1 MYLMNDMNMS
11 RYQLEAKVRQQ
22 AKGIWAPLLTTSL
35 TRNIVTLKIKFSSY
49 LFMLAI
55 HFVGA
60 PASISESRGLAK
72 SHNRTIRLWK
82 QPQLQKLFCL
92 PCSKTVFAV

>member
-49 LFMLAI
+49 F
-55 HFVGA
+55 
-60 PASISESRGLAK
+60 
-72 SHNRTIRLWK
+72 
-82 QPQLQKLFCL
+82 FCL
-92 PCSKTVFAV
+92 QYISLEPPLPSLKAGDLQSHITEQ

>member
-49 LFMLAI
+49 FL
-55 HFVGA
+55 
-60 PASISESRGLAK
+60 
-72 SHNRTIRLWK
+72 
-82 QPQLQKLFCL
+82 C
-92 PCSKTVFAV
+92 